1 MKKTRTLLL
10 FAALLAGLAACHDD
24 NIIPT
29 PGPDDPDSGK
39 GEPTSYYAYA
49 LAQIDITT
57 DGGVAV
63 DSKESE
69 DYRPCTVKIDGNDFF
84 SDLEARGKIR
94 GRGNSTWDWYPKKPY
109 RIKLDESQPV
119 LGMKKNRDWVLLADY
134 RDVTH
139 MMNNVGFTLAHEL
152 GIPSTNHSRYATVTL
167 NGEYLG
173 LYMVTEQVE
182 EGGHRVKLDSNEGLL
197 LALDINDGPGDEPYA
212 TNNFWS
218 EGFGMAVAVKYPDDA
233 TEEQRDRAKA
243 EFAALEEAIDNL
255 DWEKIQSLLDV
266 ESMINYILVQEII
279 CNVEL
284 DNNPSLRSGY
294 IHRYD
299 DSSKWVMGPVWD
311 CDGGFDYN
319 WGDMYDSW
327 GMGHTFFESYRD
339 LIFGSDPFNHR
350 GAYGSTASDFFCRLF
365 GIPEFVEM
373 LQQKWDSIIDTL
385 PDTLE
390 EHLASTEEVIGD
402 AAQDDMDL
410 WGITNYTHTR
420 EFLNL
425 INWLSQRFSYLDQVV
440 RNYPTERGTV
450 PDKPYSG
457 EVTIKT
463 TIEKSVEFAQDG
475 HYTGVTVPLTDS
487 EKEQIAQALGLGSF
501 EEIAMLYFEEE
512 LSFQGIE
519 PDGSLNPNNTAN
531 APGHWFDNSG
541 RIVSHNS
548 NSYVFSEFDLWECAF
563 KVGKHPTIATPGEY
577 GTAQAFVYGANA
589 AAVKFHITITE

>member
-1 MKKTRTLLL
+1 MKRTRTLFL
-10 FAALLAGLAACHDD
+10 FAALLSGLSACHED
-24 NIIPT
+24 NIIPA
-29 PGPDDPDSGK
+29 PGPDDPDGK
-39 GEPTSYYAYA
+39 GEPTSYYAYS
-49 LAQIDITT
+49 LAHIDITT
-57 DGGVAV
+57 DGGAAV
-63 DSKESE
+63 DSKEE
-69 DYRPCTVKIDGNDFF
+69 YRPCSIKIDGNDFF
-84 SDLEARGKIR
+84 SDLQARGKIR
-94 GRGNSTWDWYPKKPY
+94 GRGNSTWHWYPKKPY

-218 EGFGMAVAVKYPDDA
+218 EGFAMAVAVKYPRDA
-233 TEEQRDRAKA
+233 TAEQRDRAKA
-243 EFAALEEAIDNL
+243 EFAVLEEAIDNL

-279 CNVEL
+279 CNVEV
-284 DNNPSLRSGY
+284 DNNPSMRSGY

-299 DSSKWVMGPVWD
+299 DSSKWVMGPLWD

-319 WGDMYDSW
+319 WDDMYDSW
-327 GMGHTFFESYRD
+327 GLGHTYFEDYRD

-373 LQQKWDSIIDTL
+373 LQQKWDSVIGTM
-385 PDTLE
+385 PETLE
-390 EHLASTEEVIGD
+390 NHLADTEEVIGD

-410 WGITNYTHTR
+410 WGITNYTHSR

-425 INWLSQRFSYLDQVV
+425 INWLSNRFRYLDKVIK
-440 RNYPTERGTV
+440 NYPTERGTV

-457 EVTIKT
+457 EITIKT
-463 TIEKSVEFAQDG
+463 TIEKSVEFALDG
-475 HYTGVTVPLTDS
+475 HYTGVTAPVS
-487 EKEQIAQALGLGSF
+487 ESDKKQIAEALGLGGF
-501 EEIAMLYFEEE
+501 DEIMMLYFEGE
-512 LSFQGIE
+512 LTFQGIE

-531 APGHWFDNSG
+531 APGHWFDDRG

-548 NSYVFSEFDLWECAF
+548 NSYVFSEFDFWENAF

-577 GTAQAFVYGANA
+577 STAQAFVYGANA
-589 AAVKFHITITE
+589 AAIRFNITITE

>member
-10 FAALLAGLAACHDD
+10 FAALLASLAACHDD

-29 PGPDDPDSGK
+29 PGPDDPDGGK
-39 GEPTSYYAYA
+39 GEPTSYYVYA

-69 DYRPCTVKIDGNDFF
+69 DYRPCTIKIDGNDFF

-94 GRGNSTWDWYPKKPY
+94 GRGNSTWHWYPKKPY

-218 EGFGMAVAVKYPDDA
+218 EGFGMAVAVKYPDDT

-350 GAYGSTASDFFCRLF
+350 EAYGSTASDFFCRLF

-373 LQQKWDSIIDTL
+373 LQQKWNSVIDTL

-390 EHLASTEEVIGD
+390 EHLASTEDVIGD

-410 WGITNYTHTR
+410 WGITNYTHSR

-475 HYTGVTVPLTDS
+475 HYTGVTVPLSDS
-487 EKEQIAQALGLGSF
+487 EKEQIAKALGLGSF

-519 PDGSLNPNNTAN
+519 IDGSLNPNNTAN
-531 APGHWFDNSG
+531 APGHWFDDSG

>member
-29 PGPDDPDSGK
+29 PGPDDPDGGK
-39 GEPTSYYAYA
+39 GEPTSYYVYA

-69 DYRPCTVKIDGNDFF
+69 DYRPCTIKIDGNDFF

-94 GRGNSTWDWYPKKPY
+94 GRGNSTWHWYPKKPY

-319 WGDMYDSW
+319 WDDMYDSW

-373 LQQKWDSIIDTL
+373 LQQKWNSIIDTL

-402 AAQDDMDL
+402 AAQEDMDL
-410 WGITNYTHTR
+410 WGITNYTHSR

-475 HYTGVTVPLTDS
+475 HYTGVTVPLSDS
-487 EKEQIAQALGLGSF
+487 EKEQIAKALGLGSF
-501 EEIAMLYFEEE
+501 AEIAMLYFEDE

-519 PDGSLNPNNTAN
+519 IDGSLNPNNTAN
-531 APGHWFDNSG
+531 APGHWFDDSG

-563 KVGKHPTIATPGEY
+563 KVGKHPKIATPGEY

>member
-319 WGDMYDSW
+319 WDDMYDSW

-402 AAQDDMDL
+402 AAQEDMDL
-410 WGITNYTHTR
+410 WGITNYTHSR

-475 HYTGVTVPLTDS
+475 HYTGVTVPLSDS

-563 KVGKHPTIATPGEY
+563 KVGKHPKIATPGEY

>member
-29 PGPDDPDSGK
+29 PGPDDPDGGK

-319 WGDMYDSW
+319 WDDMYDSW

-350 GAYGSTASDFFCRLF
+350 GAYGRTASDFFCRLF

-402 AAQDDMDL
+402 AAQEDMDL
-410 WGITNYTHTR
+410 WGITNYTHSR

-475 HYTGVTVPLTDS
+475 HYTGVTVPLSDS